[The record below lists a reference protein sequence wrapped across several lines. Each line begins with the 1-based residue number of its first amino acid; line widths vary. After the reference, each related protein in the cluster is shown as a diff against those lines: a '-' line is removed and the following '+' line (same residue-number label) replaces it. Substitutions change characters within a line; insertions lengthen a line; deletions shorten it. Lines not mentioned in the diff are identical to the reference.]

1 MVDAKVKTLLTVVQT
16 GSFTKAAEV
25 LNLTQPAVSHHIRQ
39 LEQEFGIKI
48 FQKGK
53 KSLSVTPEGEILLK
67 YAGRITA
74 IENNCRQALEDH
86 RTKTRHLNIGIT
98 RTAGENLMTQVLALY
113 CSEHTQTHINV
124 YTDTIQNLYTKL
136 GLYELDLAIVEGILP
151 DSHYRSVLLDTDY
164 LCLIVAPEHPFAAR
178 QSVLL
183 SELKRE
189 KLILRPPM
197 AGTRVLFESFLM
209 SHGETISNFNVI
221 MEMDNIAMIKN
232 LVSMNLAVSVIAHS
246 ACREELRSGRLAAV
260 PIENANMTRE
270 INMVYHHDFSHLDL
284 LEELSRIYA
293 RIY

>member
-1 MVDAKVKTLLTVVQT
+1 M
-16 GSFTKAAEV
+16 S
-25 LNLTQPAVSHHIRQ
+25 
-39 LEQEFGIKI
+39 
-48 FQKGK
+48 
-53 KSLSVTPEGEILLK
+53 
-67 YAGRITA
+67 
-74 IENNCRQALEDH
+74 
-86 RTKTRHLNIGIT
+86 
-98 RTAGENLMTQVLALY
+98 M
-113 CSEHTQTHINV
+113 EHTQTHINV

-151 DSHYRSVLLDTDY
+151 DSRYRSVLLDTDY

>member
-1 MVDAKVKTLLTVVQT
+1 
-16 GSFTKAAEV
+16 
-25 LNLTQPAVSHHIRQ
+25 
-39 LEQEFGIKI
+39 
-48 FQKGK
+48 
-53 KSLSVTPEGEILLK
+53 
-67 YAGRITA
+67 
-74 IENNCRQALEDH
+74 
-86 RTKTRHLNIGIT
+86 
-98 RTAGENLMTQVLALY
+98 MTQVLDLY

-151 DSHYRSVLLDTDY
+151 DSRYRSVLLDTDY